1 MKYEC
6 SFNVEF
12 FSSRL
17 QVYKC
22 SLNVCF
28 SLVSLSSKWHFNVWF
43 FTALVR
49 LTLTATSLIIWT
61 FSSVFLFPSSS
72 ASLTRWLIHHFSSAT
87 ARISFLLLFTNFT
100 HTLVST
106 VLLPFTSPPTVLSVL
121 SSLSCIRSPVSV
133 FFFYFSFLKMKY
145 VLVQIPAVK
154 CTWHGEVQLIIVPLW
169 HLSASLRLMRAER
182 QRNPKEMNTGEFWTT
197 NVCLRSHEEMP
208 AIWIWVWMCLSTHIV
223 SSVHSVKCWECWN
236 NDVCV
241 CVCRFSVTVME
252 TCLVQ

>member
-1 MKYEC
+1 MVKRFFLTWGICSFFVVLPVSHHLPALVSCRVIENVLWMSVAICLSLTCTLFMKYEC
-6 SFNVEF
+6 RFNVEF

-22 SLNVCF
+22 SLNACF
-28 SLVSLSSKWHFNVWF
+28 SLFSLSSKWHFNVCL

-49 LTLTATSLIIWT
+49 LILPATSLIIWT

-121 SSLSCIRSPVSV
+121 SSLSCIRSPGYI
-133 FFFYFSFLKMKY
+133 FFF
-145 VLVQIPAVK
+145 
-154 CTWHGEVQLIIVPLW
+154 LIL
-169 HLSASLRLMRAER
+169 
-182 QRNPKEMNTGEFWTT
+182 
-197 NVCLRSHEEMP
+197 
-208 AIWIWVWMCLSTHIV
+208 LSTFHFW
-223 SSVHSVKCWECWN
+223 KWNMCWFRSQQLN
-236 NDVCV
+236 APDTA
-241 CVCRFSVTVME
+241 RFS
-252 TCLVQ
+252 